1 MNEHNISEEDLA
13 KFSKEDRE
21 AIENWKPKWWAM
33 FVIIPFATAHFL
45 LCTVLTLLVYPQ
57 SLRKKIYE
65 YYAPFGGY
73 WGKK

>member
-1 MNEHNISEEDLA
+1 MSEL
-13 KFSKEDRE
+13 SKEDRE
-21 AIENWKPKWWAM
+21 RFSKEDQEAIEKKPKWWAM

-45 LCTVLTLLVYPQ
+45 LCTVLTLLVYPK